1 MKVRG
6 GFCRCD
12 GVAGKQPAPLPEIL
26 AGLCDP
32 EANKRISTAQVVVE
46 ERERSADGEAVQ
58 PERHLGQFN
67 GERVFVH
74 AIYAA
79 LEHHAPDDG
88 LVSEER
94 LVHDPAR
101 LIRSFHDVV
110 PDRRDPFNERRCVL
124 LVQPPRYRRYILDQV
139 GDVVGQEVDSADEE
153 VATAHRRVE
162 YFQVED
168 RFCRVE

>member
-1 MKVRG
+1 MALLANR
-6 GFCRCD
+6 
-12 GVAGKQPAPLPEIL
+12 PPPLAEML

-32 EANKRISTAQVVVE
+32 KANKRISTAQVVVE
-46 ERERSADGEAVQ
+46 ERERGADGEAVQ

-74 AIYAA
+74 AVYAA
-79 LEHHAPDDG
+79 LEHHPPDDG
-88 LVSEER
+88 LVRKER

-110 PDRRDPFNERRCVL
+110 PDRRDPLNERRCVL
-124 LVQPPRYRRYILDQV
+124 LVQPFRYRRYILNQV
-139 GDVVGQEVDSADEE
+139 GDVVGQEVDCADEE
-153 VATAHRRVE
+153 VTAAHRRVE

-168 RFCRVE
+168 RFCRIE